1 MSFEGHIGSVAKF
14 FTFRPFDKSIGF
26 LMSFLLNAYDMLL
39 TRGFLELCEQM
50 LYCWCQ
56 TVGGL
61 RKTSAI
67 TKGDQ
72 G

>member
-14 FTFRPFDKSIGF
+14 FTFRRFDKSIGF
-26 LMSFLLNAYDMLL
+26 LISFLLNAYDMLL
-39 TRGFLELCEQM
+39 TRGFLEFCAQM
-50 LYCWCQ
+50 LHCWCQ

-67 TKGDQ
+67 TNGDQ